1 MKGCAW
7 LFGSPRRCLLNPAEN
22 SRALA
27 GISVKLALR
36 QTSCP
41 HALVARASPVRSK
54 CRPAPL
60 ESQRCCGS
68 TGRAPR
74 PPADE
79 EENVGAGCSEN
90 RLRLRVLPGPARS
103 RLPAGAHPLQPCL
116 HRGHVLQ
123 SRHPAACR
131 NSLVPEESQKT
142 NSPEA
147 GHKPEAAVTWAKK
160 IHPVV
165 EAVSESLG
173 WFAQAII
180 LRSGYRI

>member
-27 GISVKLALR
+27 GISVKPALL

-41 HALVARASPVRSK
+41 HALVARASPVQSK

-79 EENVGAGCSEN
+79 EETLGPAAPKITHGCGCSPAPHGAGCPRGLTLCSLVFTVATSF
-90 RLRLRVLPGPARS
+90 RAGTP
-103 RLPAGAHPLQPCL
+103 LPAGTASYLKKVRKRIVLKQNRSQRQPSPGQRKSIPWWRQC
-116 HRGHVLQ
+116 Q
-123 SRHPAACR
+123 SRWGG
-131 NSLVPEESQKT
+131 L
-142 NSPEA
+142 
-147 GHKPEAAVTWAKK
+147 
-160 IHPVV
+160 
-165 EAVSESLG
+165 
-173 WFAQAII
+173 
-180 LRSGYRI
+180 LRQ